1 MSSSHNDRQRELDN
15 VIKQSNIKTDEFIKR
30 EDVKLRQFYEDKFKQ
45 ELIMYQECEKLGDF
59 IQAHYHITMAER
71 IDDFLKTFER

>member
-1 MSSSHNDRQRELDN
+1 
-15 VIKQSNIKTDEFIKR
+15 
-30 EDVKLRQFYEDKFKQ
+30 
-45 ELIMYQECEKLGDF
+45 MYQECEKLGDF

>member
-1 MSSSHNDRQRELDN
+1 
-15 VIKQSNIKTDEFIKR
+15 
-30 EDVKLRQFYEDKFKQ
+30 VKLRQFYEDKFKP

>member
-15 VIKQSNIKTDEFIKR
+15 VIKQSNIRTAEFIKR
-30 EDVKLRQFYEDKFKQ
+30 EDVKLRQFYEDKFKP

>member
-30 EDVKLRQFYEDKFKQ
+30 EDVKLTIYEDKFKQ
-45 ELIMYQECEKLGDF
+45 EIIMYQECEKLGDF

-71 IDDFLKTFER
+71 